1 MLRPESY
8 TLQSVLPFHLWTC
21 PKNLFFV
28 FETSVWCVSFVLNPS
43 FQSDY
48 KCPLKSCNIC
58 NMRTKKE
65 VLPGIP
71 PKQYHLSLFR
81 PILEAVKV
89 RYDYPLNLCRCLTR
103 IPESPYGSSVFG
115 SLLFDGLLQ
124 NHVLHLYGATLLGS
138 ANISQIVPF
147 VNDSASLF
155 SRLVPSLHSQSQPGS
170 GKNPAAQTA
179 SFPSGL

>member
-1 MLRPESY
+1 MKPNTETVPKVLRPESY

-81 PILEAVKV
+81 PILEAVNK
-89 RYDYPLNLCRCLTR
+89 RYSYPLNL
-103 IPESPYGSSVFG
+103 
-115 SLLFDGLLQ
+115 
-124 NHVLHLYGATLLGS
+124 
-138 ANISQIVPF
+138 
-147 VNDSASLF
+147 
-155 SRLVPSLHSQSQPGS
+155 
-170 GKNPAAQTA
+170 
-179 SFPSGL
+179 